1 MSNPAGFGAGAGY
14 GGAATVAARVAGE
27 VGERLVELR
36 RTAPPGGPARLRDA
50 ADRAADELVHELLG
64 SLAPGDAILSEE
76 SPDSSARL
84 SAGRVWIVDPLDG
97 TREFGVPGRTDWAV
111 HVALWTAADGLVA
124 GAVALPGLG
133 LLLDS
138 ATVPR
143 VGPRSPDTPLRI
155 VVSRT
160 RPPPAASS
168 VAGALAGA
176 LAGAGGASFPVEL
189 IPRGSAGAKAAAV
202 VTGEADVYLETGGLH
217 EWDTAAPVA
226 VARAAGLAVA
236 SPDGSA
242 VRFNRP
248 DPLQHGLVVCRPELL
263 AVVVTA
269 LESARRAGP
278 G

>member
-1 MSNPAGFGAGAGY
+1 MSDSARFEAGAGY
-14 GGAATVAARVAGE
+14 GAAAAVAARVAGQ

-36 RTAPPGGPARLRDA
+36 TDPPPGGAAQLRDT
-50 ADRAADELVHELLG
+50 ADRVADDLVHEVLG

-76 SPDSSARL
+76 SPDSPARL
-84 SAGRVWIVDPLDG
+84 SAARVWIVDPLDG
-97 TREFGVPGRTDWAV
+97 TREFGVAGRTDWAV

-143 VGPRSPDTPLRI
+143 VAPRSPDLPVRI

-160 RPPPAASS
+160 RPPAAASS

-176 LAGAGGASFPVEL
+176 AGASPVEL
-189 IPRGSAGAKAAAV
+189 VPMGSAGAKAAAV
-202 VTGEADVYLETGGLH
+202 VTGEADAYLETGALH

-226 VARAAGLAVA
+226 VARAAGLAIA
-236 SPDGSA
+236 SPDGSR

-263 AVVVTA
+263 AGVVSA
-269 LESARRAGP
+269 LAAARRAGLRR
-278 G
+278 